1 MIQTFEAATTATYEP
16 QTAPCPTNVGA
27 LGFGAAGLGLN
38 SWGAG
43 ALGFGGCW
51 AWHWTIAKVI
61 TECRSLHCS
70 KYLSRYDCEIS
81 AMISLGWPG

>member
-1 MIQTFEAATTATYEP
+1 MIQKFEAATTATYEP
-16 QTAPCPTNVGA
+16 QTAPCPTNAGA

-51 AWHWTIAKVI
+51 AWHWD
-61 TECRSLHCS
+61 
-70 KYLSRYDCEIS
+70 DCQSYHRVPIS
-81 AMISLGWPG
+81 AL